1 MLYIKKSKEQTG
13 EHLSGK
19 YVARV
24 QTGIE
29 KDGSPQ
35 YRYFTSQSDYRE
47 YLSRKREERK
57 SGKSDEGKRGKRN
70 TTGDKGK
77 GDNVLSLKDKL
88 SGKLKKE
95 QEKGETK
102 TRQQSRKRGD
112 LFTGQKKAASLN
124 KGIRLYLGDTD
135 VK

>member
-35 YRYFTSQSDYRE
+35 YRYFTSQSDYRD
-47 YLSRKREERK
+47 YLSRKREDRK
-57 SGKSDEGKRGKRN
+57 SGKRDEGKQGKRT
-70 TTGDKGK
+70 TTGEKGK
-77 GDNVLSLKDKL
+77 AENVVSLKDKL

-95 QEKGETK
+95 QESGETK
-102 TRQQSRKRGD
+102 TKKQSRRRGS
-112 LFTGQKKAASLN
+112 LFTGEKKAASLN